1 MNTMAS
7 SGISSPRASLDPVLA
22 IVQGKGLR
30 GPSLV
35 AAVRR
40 YAATAALIVLLTLF
54 RGLNLCVVAMLGLA
68 PFLASRIGAWIR
80 GTAGD

>member
-1 MNTMAS
+1 MAS
-7 SGISSPRASLDPVLA
+7 SGISSLRASLDRVLP
-22 IVQGKGLR
+22 IVQGEGPH

-54 RGLNLCVVAMLGLA
+54 RGFNLCVVTMLGLA

-80 GTAGD
+80 ETTGD

>member
-1 MNTMAS
+1 MAS

-22 IVQGKGLR
+22 IVHGKGLG

-40 YAATAALIVLLTLF
+40 YAATAALIVLLMLF
-54 RGLNLCVVAMLGLA
+54 RSFNLCVVAVLGLA
-68 PFLASRIGAWIR
+68 PFLTSRIGAWIR
-80 GTAGD
+80 ETAGD

>member
-1 MNTMAS
+1 MVS
-7 SGISSPRASLDPVLA
+7 LGIWSPRASLYPVLA
-22 IVQGKGLR
+22 TVQGKGLR

-40 YAATAALIVLLTLF
+40 YATTAALIVLLMLF
-54 RGLNLCVVAMLGLA
+54 RGFNLCVVAVLGLA

-80 GTAGD
+80 ETAGD